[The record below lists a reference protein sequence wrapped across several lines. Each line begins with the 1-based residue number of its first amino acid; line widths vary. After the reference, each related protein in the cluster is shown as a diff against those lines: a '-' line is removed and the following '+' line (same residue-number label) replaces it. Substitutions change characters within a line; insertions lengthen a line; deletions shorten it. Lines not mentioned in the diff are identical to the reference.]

1 MGVFVTGK
9 CYFLSGKNTA
19 EVLERC
25 MGARIV
31 QARATGVRVERTV
44 KQDE

>member
-1 MGVFVTGK
+1 MFVTGK

-25 MGARIV
+25 MGGRIV
-31 QARATGVRVERTV
+31 QASSNGVRVERTV
-44 KQDE
+44 EEDE